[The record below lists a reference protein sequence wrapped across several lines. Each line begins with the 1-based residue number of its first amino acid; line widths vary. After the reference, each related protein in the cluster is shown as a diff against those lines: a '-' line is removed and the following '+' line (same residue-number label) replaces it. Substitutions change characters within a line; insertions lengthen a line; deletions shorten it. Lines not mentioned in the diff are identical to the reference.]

1 MGMLASFTAISA
13 EEFKQ
18 VQDDPD
24 LMESLLY
31 NDDEDE
37 DDDGEG
43 GSGHPEMDVDKAWH
57 GIHYLLNQSAD
68 GGEGPLVGVILGG
81 EPIGDDM
88 GMGPARVLTP
98 AEVKAASQALDA
110 LTIEPLRPGP
120 YDRARH
126 LPHRHVGA
134 RRPGRPRL
142 RAALLQ
148 GTGDVLPRRR
158 RTRRR
163 HGAADLLTS
172 KRKPYPIGSV
182 PTLLHGL
189 CTSIEFAL
197 LAISS
202 CSNVGTDPQGWG

>member
-37 DDDGEG
+37 DDNGEG

-110 LTIEPLRPGP
+110 LTIEELSSR
-120 YDRARH
+120 YDPARMTALDIYPTGMWERDGQEGLDYALH
-126 LPHRHVGA
+126 YFKELVTFYHD
-134 RRPGRPRL
+134 
-142 RAALLQ
+142 AAERGDAMVLL
-148 GTGDVLPRRR
+148 
-158 RTRRR
+158 
-163 HGAADLLTS
+163 
-172 KRKPYPIGSV
+172 
-182 PTLLHGL
+182 
-189 CTSIEFAL
+189 
-197 LAISS
+197 IS
-202 CSNVGTDPQGWG
+202 